1 MQDILSTIIAEKREA
16 LKAQKRLIS
25 PQQMEEEALATLAA
39 ASQPRQ
45 SMRQSLAQSP
55 TGIIAE
61 FKRRSPSKGWI
72 KQEADPTVIPPAY
85 EKAGASAL
93 SILTNEPFFGGRLD
107 DLRQAR
113 PLTALPILRKEFII
127 DPYQVDEAT
136 ISGADAI
143 LLIAACLTL
152 DEAHLLA
159 AHAHRRGLEVLL
171 EIHDANELK
180 YIAIKPDMIGV
191 NNRHLGSFVTDVN
204 HSFQLA
210 EQLPRALQH
219 YLPDYAPNALKHPQT
234 IQAPDALKHHFPGQA
249 AESAPVLVS
258 ESGISKPET
267 ICQLR
272 RTGFRGF
279 LIGET
284 FMKTPQ
290 PAETL
295 SAMVSQIL
303 NSPAL

>member
-1 MQDILSTIIAEKREA
+1 MQDILSTIIADTRVE

-45 SMRQSLAQSP
+45 SMRQALAQSP

-127 DPYQVDEAT
+127 DPYQVDEAA
-136 ISGADAI
+136 IAGADAI

-152 DEAHLLA
+152 DEAHLLT

-180 YIAIKPDMIGV
+180 YIAIKPDMIG
-191 NNRHLGSFVTDVN
+191 
-204 HSFQLA
+204 
-210 EQLPRALQH
+210 
-219 YLPDYAPNALKHPQT
+219 
-234 IQAPDALKHHFPGQA
+234 GQQ
-249 AESAPVLVS
+249 P
-258 ESGISKPET
+258 P
-267 ICQLR
+267 LR
-272 RTGFRGF
+272 
-279 LIGET
+279 
-284 FMKTPQ
+284 
-290 PAETL
+290 
-295 SAMVSQIL
+295 
-303 NSPAL
+303 

>member
-127 DPYQVDEAT
+127 DPYQVDEAA
-136 ISGADAI
+136 IAGADAI

-191 NNRHLGSFVTDVN
+191 NNRHLGSFLTDVN

-210 EQLPRALQH
+210 EQLPGALQH
-219 YLPDYAPNALKHPQT
+219 YLPDY
-234 IQAPDALKHHFPGQA
+234 APDALKHHFPGQT

-272 RTGFRGF
+272 RIGFRGF

>member
-1 MQDILSTIIAEKREA
+1 
-16 LKAQKRLIS
+16 
-25 PQQMEEEALATLAA
+25 
-39 ASQPRQ
+39 
-45 SMRQSLAQSP
+45 MRQALAQSP

-72 KQEADPTVIPPAY
+72 KQEADPSVIPPAY

-127 DPYQVDEAT
+127 DPYQVDEAA
-136 ISGADAI
+136 IAGADAI

-210 EQLPRALQH
+210 EQLPGALQH
-219 YLPDYAPNALKHPQT
+219 YLPDYAP
-234 IQAPDALKHHFPGQA
+234 DALKHHFPDQA
-249 AESAPVLVS
+249 VESAPVLVS

-284 FMKTPQ
+284 FMKTTQ